1 VLFDSWTGSG
11 KILNLSWLFRSLK
24 FFVGKFWISQDI
36 LKNDLIQ
43 NFLIKINA
51 VWLILRKIK
60 SFWVNLSLNLKWKI
74 NDFWNFCEMKMFK
87 IIFPIIFIFAY
98 SQTQKMILFVSHKYF
113 IKNQK
118 ISNLSIARKAATCW
132 TRYTLSIAVTPIKL
146 HR

>member
-43 NFLIKINA
+43 NFLININA

-87 IIFPIIFIFAY
+87 IIFPIIFILHIVKPKKWFCLFHINILLKIKKILI
-98 SQTQKMILFVSHKYF
+98 SQLPAKQPHVELVIHYQL
-113 IKNQK
+113 
-118 ISNLSIARKAATCW
+118 
-132 TRYTLSIAVTPIKL
+132 P
-146 HR
+146 